1 MFGRLDDDSPG
12 VVGKYFPGVAGYA
25 KGGPPDGGAPQNAQK

>member
-25 KGGPPDGGAPQNAQK
+25 KGGTP